1 VTTANEA
8 IAEME
13 TRGAPF
19 DLDAA
24 FCAHYT
30 KVFRIIARVVHD
42 PARAKELAVEVFLK
56 LWKKQ
61 LQPGANLEAW
71 LYRVAVRT
79 GLDELRSRTRR
90 MRYEALLEFVQVRPA
105 PATPEEIRRSNE
117 EAEKV
122 RTVLAYMDRK
132 QAERLLLRSQEFSYK
147 EAAVILRL
155 TTSSVGTLVA
165 RAQEA
170 FRKEYVKRYGQ
181 D

>member
-8 IAEME
+8 IAEIK
-13 TRGAPF
+13 TREVPF

-42 PARAKELAVEVFLK
+42 PARAEELAVEMFLK
-56 LWKKQ
+56 LWKR
-61 LQPGANLEAW
+61 QPQQGANLEAW

-79 GLDELRSRTRR
+79 GLDELRRKARR
-90 MRYEALLEFVQVRPA
+90 IRYESLLESVPVKAA
-105 PATPEEIRRSNE
+105 PATSEEIHRSNE

-132 QAERLLLRSQEFSYK
+132 QAELLLLRSQEFSYK
-147 EAAVILRL
+147 EAAVILKL
-155 TTSSVGTLVA
+155 TASSVGTLIA